1 MHGPDIY
8 TAAVK
13 GISQEQKTAAR
24 FHGFTRCPGRL
35 TPLPGSKVAVAA
47 EKRAGAADRMEKSIL
62 RFSAHGA
69 MSPPREKVP
78 VLPGEM
84 PDHKISFAGKLF
96 ILSGLVEGAVFSA
109 QAVCKCLVFH

>member
-1 MHGPDIY
+1 MHGLDIY

-13 GISQEQKTAAR
+13 GISQKQKTAAG

-35 TPLPGSKVAVAA
+35 TPLPGSIIAVAA
-47 EKRAGAADRMEKSIL
+47 EKRAGEADHMEKSIL

-69 MSPPREKVP
+69 MSPLREKVP
-78 VLPGEM
+78 VLPGET

-109 QAVCKCLVFH
+109 QTVCQRLVFH